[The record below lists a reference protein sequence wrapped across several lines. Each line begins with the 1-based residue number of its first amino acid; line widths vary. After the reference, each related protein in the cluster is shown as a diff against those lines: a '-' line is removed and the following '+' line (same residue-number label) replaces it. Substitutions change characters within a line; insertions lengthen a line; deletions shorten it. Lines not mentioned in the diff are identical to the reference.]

1 MYQWRSDAIGGMDL
15 AGLVDAIKSF
25 FGRRS
30 PQPAPEQ
37 EPTINSP
44 KAYHGSGY
52 NGGYFSGSS
61 GGAKYPFGLSTQFPG
76 VSLDHYRLRQLARTA
91 MQDSPEGRAIVERK
105 VDGIAGTGLVYEPTP
120 DISVLGI
127 TQEQAA
133 EWGKNVGARFN
144 LYMQDK
150 KQNRSETMTGYQA
163 HRFYAWSKERD
174 NDVFVRLYYSSDRS
188 LQNPLQFEFID
199 PDQIRGCTF
208 TTSLGM
214 LPRNMGDGI
223 ERDSRGRETG
233 YKVWIKD
240 NDGRASDVTIKRKG
254 PKSGRVFML
263 HGFSP
268 EYAGQGRGYTKLAP
282 ILNELQKLTDFSLAH
297 IQMAINQAIMT
308 GWIVPSDN
316 EDSVPVFQG
325 NEPGGAGSCPLPSDE
340 GASDCAEDVVSQFE
354 CYKLPETTV
363 DTPGMFIQ
371 SLTKGADIK
380 FGNPNAPATGYDKF
394 TDSFL
399 TNLSALTGTPLEVVQ
414 MKFGNS
420 FSASRGT
427 FLLHQIVLEIERA
440 DESADFLNPLMEMWM
455 SGEISAGRISA
466 PGWSDPRLRAAW
478 LKGSWR
484 GAPVPDIDP
493 GKLAKARKDNLETG
507 TWNIEKEAAQQSGMS
522 AADNIAINNL
532 AYEGYKPLPWSDA
545 AQNEEMSDD
554 DSDDKE

>member
-1 MYQWRSDAIGGMDL
+1 MKIDELATDIVLDNKVNGVHTVGRSDQ
-15 AGLVDAIKSF
+15 
-25 FGRRS
+25 
-30 PQPAPEQ
+30 PQ
-37 EPTINSP
+37 
-44 KAYHGSGY
+44 AYHGNSSYYG
-52 NGGYFSGSS
+52 GSS
-61 GGAKYPFGLSTQFPG
+61 GGSKYPFGLSTSYPS
-76 VSLDHYRLRQLARTA
+76 VTLDHYQLRQLARVA

-120 DISVLGI
+120 DISILGI

-144 LYMQDK
+144 LFMLDK

-174 NDVFVRLYYSSDRS
+174 NDVFVRLYYSSDRG

-199 PDQIRGCTF
+199 PDQVRGCSF

-214 LPRNMGDGI
+214 LPQNIGDGI
-223 ERDSRGRETG
+223 ERDARGRETA
-233 YKVWIKD
+233 YNIWIKD
-240 NDGRASDVTIKRKG
+240 KAGRSTEVTIKRKG
-254 PKSGRVFML
+254 SRSGRIFML

-268 EYAGQGRGYTKLAP
+268 EYAGQGRGHTKLAP
-282 ILNELQKLTDFSLAH
+282 ILNELQKLSDFSFAH
-297 IQMAINQAIMT
+297 VQMAINQAIMT
-308 GWIVPSDN
+308 GWIVPSKD
-316 EDSVPVFQG
+316 EDTVSVFQG
-325 NEPGGAGSCPLPSDE
+325 NEPGGAGAFIGEAEASASAEETPTISD
-340 GASDCAEDVVSQFE
+340 FE

-380 FGNPNAPATGYDKF
+380 FGNPNSPATGYDKF

-399 TNLSALTGTPLEVVQ
+399 TNLSALTGTPIEVVK
-414 MKFGNS
+414 MKFGSS

-427 FLLHQIVLEIERA
+427 FLLHQVVLLIERA
-440 DESADFLNPLMEMWM
+440 DEAADFLDPLKEMWM
-455 SGEISAGRISA
+455 SGEIAAGRISA

-507 TWNIEKEAAQQSGMS
+507 TWNVEKEAQQQSGMS

-545 AQNEEMSDD
+545 AQNEETPGNDNDD
-554 DSDDKE
+554 E